1 MKIPKV
7 PKKVSAYLLGE
18 DGKISKQSIMALGS
32 FLGSVAIG
40 SILAESVSAGSKT
53 CSGKSDP
60 PSTDDH
66 NWCYDGSTSIK
77 DDSPLAEG
85 GDEGDPNNK
94 GESKYCH
101 ENNLSDFEYNDAT
114 YQVKVTHSHDVQH
127 CSY

>member
-40 SILAESVSAGSKT
+40 SILAESVSAGPKT
-53 CSGKSDP
+53 CKGKSDP
-60 PSTDDH
+60 PDTNDR
-66 NWCYDGSTSIK
+66 NWCYDKETSV
-77 DDSPLAEG
+77 SVG
-85 GDEGDPNNK
+85 NQ
-94 GESKYCH
+94 KYCH